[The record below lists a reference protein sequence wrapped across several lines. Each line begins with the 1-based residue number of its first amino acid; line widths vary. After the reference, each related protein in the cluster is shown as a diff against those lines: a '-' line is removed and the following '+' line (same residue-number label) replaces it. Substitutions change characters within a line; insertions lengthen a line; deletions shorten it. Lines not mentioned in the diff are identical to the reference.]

1 MAANSSAGRVPLV
14 IWAAT
19 VDPAEVP
26 MIRSAS
32 VASTP
37 ALDRPAMRPISH
49 ALPAAPAPARTK
61 ARLPEAPA
69 GLVASTFWLDLGQLP
84 CPGVP
89 STAMPS
95 EVIEL
100 MCGVEEGVVFM
111 GVAFRGCLSGAP
123 SCDYL
128 SRAIMP
134 CGGAPITDTA
144 FMGLTSSRWITI
156 ASTLAR
162 RRRVVQ
168 PASCRLPCRCRTR
181 RRPLHPHL

>member
-1 MAANSSAGRVPLV
+1 
-14 IWAAT
+14 
-19 VDPAEVP
+19 
-26 MIRSAS
+26 
-32 VASTP
+32 
-37 ALDRPAMRPISH
+37 MRPISH

-61 ARLPEAPA
+61 ARLSEAPA
-69 GLVASTFWLDLGQLP
+69 GLMASTCWLDLGQLP

-95 EVIEL
+95 EVVVEL

-144 FMGLTSSRWITI
+144 FMGLTSCRWITI

-162 RRRVVQ
+162 RDALCSRHH
-168 PASCRLPCRCRTR
+168 AGADTLRLVIERQGARAPRECAHAPC
-181 RRPLHPHL
+181 L